1 MIQHQNESF
10 LANPKDYK
18 HWISTS

>member
-10 LANPKDYK
+10 LASPEDYK
-18 HWISTS
+18 YWISTS